1 MRRLVSLLLA
11 ALLLLG
17 LPLPA
22 LAEDGAAVEIK
33 TAEDFAAFARACAL
47 RLAILAFSA
56 AFNRSSRGERD
67 LAGCGLS
74 FLLSMSCV
82 IKQHKN
88 RPERACTST
97 Q

>member
-33 TAEDFAAFARACAL
+33 TAEDFAAFARACARESYSL
-47 RLAILAFSA
+47 GRRFVLTADVDLSGLDYEPA
-56 AFNRSSRGERD
+56 A
-67 LAGCGLS
+67 
-74 FLLSMSCV
+74 
-82 IKQHKN
+82 
-88 RPERACTST
+88 
-97 Q
+97 